1 MRDRGLD
8 RAGRGGL
15 HPQPVH
21 QPRQIYASAADRRHG
36 RRWSGVRRA
45 DRRGRR
51 WSGVDAAGR
60 RRARRHRSYWTPA
73 AVLAVALAAGE
84 ALRSLA

>member
-8 RAGRGGL
+8 RSSPAGFHRAV
-15 HPQPVH
+15 VH

-36 RRWSGVRRA
+36 RRW
-45 DRRGRR
+45 
-51 WSGVDAAGR
+51 
-60 RRARRHRSYWTPA
+60 ARRHRSYWVPA
-73 AVLAVALAAGE
+73 AVLAVVLAAGE